1 MHKLVAGGEKYG
13 TRGFG
18 WVRRLRG
25 MVLISLLAMPA
36 LVLAANGGG
45 AMAEMPSLSQRM
57 MMLAIQLGVILVAA
71 RIGSQIFEHFN
82 LPGVL
87 GELCIGILIGPSL
100 LGGIPIPWS
109 QTFSQGLF
117 HVSPLLGSGTTPVS
131 PELYGI
137 VERLAEN
144 AGLPMPK
151 VLPLVISI
159 LARGERGGFAAFEF

>member
-1 MHKLVAGGEKYG
+1 
-13 TRGFG
+13 
-18 WVRRLRG
+18 

-109 QTFSQGLF
+109 QTFSQRLQPMQ
-117 HVSPLLGSGTTPVS
+117 PLAQILRV
-131 PELYGI
+131 
-137 VERLAEN
+137 R
-144 AGLPMPK
+144 
-151 VLPLVISI
+151 LPLSLLEQATKVRTSSPAMRIRFFGHLVMQVPQPVQVVRSMS
-159 LARGERGGFAAFEF
+159 ATPSTM